1 MKKNKTLMMGLSI
14 ALVIVLSIFGVKS
27 LNKSK
32 VINFQSKFL
41 AYLSLETDVL
51 YDRIN
56 GIIDDKEY
64 VYKQRESLSNYK
76 KLEVSAPSEVREIY
90 KDFLEVYEY
99 NVTNYAEMNSDKL
112 DEQNNKASDLIDKI
126 NEMNEKYNINI
137 EKRNSKVNNYI
148 EKIKNN

>member
-1 MKKNKTLMMGLSI
+1 MKKNKTLIIVLSI
-14 ALVIVLSIFGVKS
+14 ALVILLSIFGIKS

-32 VINFQSKFL
+32 IINFQSKFL

-76 KLEVSAPSEVREIY
+76 KLEGSAPSEVREIY

-148 EKIKNN
+148 EKIKK